1 MKTSKKEWQNTQKKV
16 EDMTEYDL
24 GLYEIERM
32 IGRIKDSAEAT
43 LLPFDF
49 KCTSKSDFNNMI
61 ACFIAQTQRQL
72 DAIAGILNDEMTE
85 EGE

>member
-1 MKTSKKEWQNTQKKV
+1 MKTNKKEWKNTKKDV

-24 GLYEIERM
+24 GLYEIERI
-32 IGRIKDSAEAT
+32 IGRIKDNAEAT

-49 KCTSKSDFNNMI
+49 KYTSKSDFNNMI
-61 ACFIAQTQRQL
+61 ACFIAQVQRQL

>member
-1 MKTSKKEWQNTQKKV
+1 MNTNKKEWKNTQNKV
-16 EDMTEYDL
+16 EDMTQYDL

-49 KCTSKSDFNNMI
+49 RCTSKSDFNNMI
-61 ACFIAQTQRQL
+61 ACFIAQVQRQL
-72 DAIAGILNDEMTE
+72 DAIASILNDEMTE